1 MSLVSLSLPGVDS
14 LSFLVERNLCSVTL
28 WLSRKL
34 VAQYCS
40 VCLGWRD
47 SQGVQMVRVTQS
59 PVQKS
64 SSFEG
69 IVRIV
74 RVKTKVLEP

>member
-34 VAQYCS
+34 VALLQCLLGVEGLSRGADGEGHPTTSQY
-40 VCLGWRD
+40 L
-47 SQGVQMVRVTQS
+47 
-59 PVQKS
+59 
-64 SSFEG
+64 
-69 IVRIV
+69 
-74 RVKTKVLEP
+74 